1 MRMIALCMFTV
12 MALGAAVI
20 ATSQAKP
27 VISSTRYMETIYHDC
42 PQMTDVQDCNLS
54 FAKIPAGKVLTI
66 QIVNCTMSAVYNGA
80 FLMTAYLKVSNVGTV
95 GTQVAIPATIVGNTQ
110 SSLTFAANH
119 QIFAFAA
126 AGYAPTVQTHWS
138 HDVNADI
145 TCTIAGQ
152 LDAAN

>member
-1 MRMIALCMFTV
+1 MRTIVLWFFSV

-42 PQMTDVQDCNLS
+42 PLMTDVQDCNLS
-54 FAKIPAGKVLTI
+54 FTKIPAGKVLTI
-66 QIVNCTMSAVYNGA
+66 QNVNCAMSAVYNGA
-80 FLMTAYLKVSNVGTV
+80 SLMTAYLKVSNVGTV
-95 GTQVAIPATIVGNTQ
+95 GTQVAIPAVIVGNTQ
-110 SSLTFAANH
+110 SSLTYATNQ

-126 AGYAPTVQTHWS
+126 AGYVPTVQTHWS
-138 HDVNADI
+138 HDVNADM